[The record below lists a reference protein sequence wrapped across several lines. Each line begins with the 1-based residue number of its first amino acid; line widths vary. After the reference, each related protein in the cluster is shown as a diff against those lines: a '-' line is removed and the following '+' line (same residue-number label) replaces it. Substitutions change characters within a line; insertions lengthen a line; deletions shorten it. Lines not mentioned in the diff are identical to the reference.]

1 MAASHKVRTQ
11 GAPADGRRAIFITG
25 AASGIGLATAKRF
38 AREGWFVGLADIDVK
53 GRAAALESIGSESGA
68 VFRLDVRDRGARR
81 RELAAFAKLTGGR
94 MDVLM
99 NNAGVARGGYLEAQA
114 PDEVDLQV
122 DVNLK
127 GVLNGCQAGFDLLA
141 ATPGS
146 MVVNVASVAGIV
158 APPRMSVYAA
168 TKFAVRGLS
177 EALEAEFARV
187 GVGVR
192 CIMPWF
198 IDTPL
203 LDKARFSGNE
213 DLRVSLRDSKTPVYP
228 VEDVSDAI
236 WAAVTGK
243 PALHHLVGGQAR
255 QIGFLNRLLPELVRK
270 RLRRQSEA
278 W

>member
-1 MAASHKVRTQ
+1 MAAISKAQ
-11 GAPADGRRAIFITG
+11 AEGRRAIFITG

-38 AREGWFVGLADIDVK
+38 ARGGWFVGLADIDTK
-53 GRAAALESIGSESGA
+53 GLAAALETIGPANGA
-68 VFRLDVRDRGARR
+68 TCRLDVRDRGPWR
-81 RELAAFAKLTGGR
+81 RELAAFARLTGGR
-94 MDVLM
+94 LDVLM
-99 NNAGVARGGYLEAQA
+99 NNAGVAKGGYLETQR

-146 MVVNVASVAGIV
+146 MVVNVASVAGVV

-203 LDKARFSGNE
+203 LDKARFSDNE
-213 DLRVSLRDSKTPVYP
+213 DMRVSMREQKVPIYP

-236 WAAVTGK
+236 WAAVHGK
-243 PALHHLVGGQAR
+243 PALHHLVGAQAR
-255 QIGFLNRLLPELVRK
+255 QIGLMNRFLPQLVRK
-270 RLRRQSEA
+270 RLRKLAEA
-278 W
+278 L

>member
-1 MAASHKVRTQ
+1 MAAIGRAQ
-11 GAPADGRRAIFITG
+11 ADGRRAIFITG
-25 AASGIGLATAKRF
+25 AASGIGLSTARRF
-38 AREGWFVGLADIDVK
+38 ARDGWFVGLADIDAK
-53 GRAAALESIGSESGA
+53 GLTAALQAIGVGNGA
-68 VFRLDVRDRGARR
+68 ICRLDVRDRGAWK
-81 RELAAFAKLTGGR
+81 RELAAFGKMTGGR
-94 MDVLM
+94 LDVLL
-99 NNAGVARGGYLEAQA
+99 NNAGVAKGGYLEQQTN
-114 PDEVDLQV
+114 DEVDLQV

-127 GVLNGCQAGFDLLA
+127 GVLNGCRAAFDILC

-146 MVVNVASVAGIV
+146 MVVNVASVAGVV

-177 EALEAEFARV
+177 EALEAEFSRV

-213 DLRVSLRDSKTPVYP
+213 DLRVSLRDQKVPVYP
-228 VEDVSDAI
+228 VEEVSDAI
-236 WAAVTGK
+236 WAAVHGK

-255 QIGFLNRLLPELVRK
+255 QIGLLNRFLPEMVRS
-270 RLRRQSEA
+270 RLRKQMDA
-278 W
+278 L

>member
-1 MAASHKVRTQ
+1 MAASGK
-11 GAPADGRRAIFITG
+11 AKANGRQAIFITG
-25 AASGIGLATAKRF
+25 AASGIGLSTARRF
-38 AREGWFVGLADIDVK
+38 ARGGWFVGLADIDAK
-53 GRAAALESIGSESGA
+53 GLAAALQAIGPDNGVA
-68 VFRLDVRDRGARR
+68 HKLDVRHRSAWKA
-81 RELAAFAKLTGGR
+81 ELAAFARLTDGR
-94 MDVLM
+94 LDVLL
-99 NNAGVARGGYLEAQA
+99 NNAGVAKGGYLEAQA

-127 GVLNGCQAGFDLLA
+127 GVLNGCQAAFELLA
-141 ATPGS
+141 ATPGA
-146 MVVNVASVAGIV
+146 MVVNVASVAGVV

-177 EALEAEFARV
+177 EALEAEFSRI

-213 DLRVSLRDSKTPVYP
+213 DLRVSLRHQKVPVYP
-228 VEDVSDAI
+228 VEQVSDAI
-236 WAAVTGK
+236 WAAVHGR
-243 PALHHLVGGQAR
+243 PRLHHLVGGQAR
-255 QIGFLNRLLPELVRK
+255 QLGLLNRLLPDLVRK
-270 RLRRQSEA
+270 RLQRQVEA